1 MMVFMV
7 SRVKRSFWKCLI
19 GMEQDLE
26 SFGLRLKIYYEKV
39 KEKMMR

>member
-19 GMEQDLE
+19 GMEQE
-26 SFGLRLKIYYEKV
+26 SLGLRLKIYYEKV